1 MSHTPSEAVIATAPG
16 GSPSHR
22 DFLYL
27 ATGSVAAAGV
37 AAMIWPLV
45 DQMNPDAATMAAARP
60 VNIDISRIQP
70 GQRIVALWASRP
82 VFGVNRPQT
91 ALDEPRVPKLIAR
104 LRDPNCENLQQPAYA
119 ANWSR
124 SVKPELLVL
133 VGICTH
139 LGCVPLFEPQP
150 DPTNPAPN
158 WPGGFFLPLPRVEI
172 RSRGP
177 GVTRRRRA
185 LQPARSPPITSQTT
199 TRCGSARTRPARIL
213 TSTGFCRFETPGK
226 RWVCLRLRAV

>member
-1 MSHTPSEAVIATAPG
+1 MSHTPSEAFMATAPG

-60 VNIDISRIQP
+60 VNIDISQIQP

-158 WPGGFFLPLPRVEI
+158 WPGGFFCPCHASKYDLAGRVFQGVAAPCNLPGPPYHFPDDNTLRVGEN
-172 RSRGP
+172 P
-177 GVTRRRRA
+177 
-185 LQPARSPPITSQTT
+185 
-199 TRCGSARTRPARIL
+199 
-213 TSTGFCRFETPGK
+213 PGK
-226 RWVCLRLRAV
+226 NFDFNWILQV